1 MPHSSIIGQL
11 YDIIESRK
19 GENPETSYTAKLLAG
34 GAPLIARKLGEEA
47 LETVIATLSETN
59 GEKRKMEIA
68 KESADIIYHM
78 LVLWAEAG
86 VTPDDVWSILKSRFG
101 VSGIDEKNSR

>member
-1 MPHSSIIGQL
+1 MPTILNEL
-11 YDIIESRK
+11 YDVILDRK

-34 GAPLIARKLGEEA
+34 GAPLITRKLGEEA
-47 LETVIATLSETN
+47 LETVIAALSE
-59 GEKRKMEIA
+59 KDDDRRKEEIT

-86 VTPDDVWSILKSRFG
+86 VVPEDVWSVLKGRFG
-101 VSGIDEKNSR
+101 VSGIDEKANRKQ